1 MVSDCGNK
9 ISVLK
14 QILLGI
20 WGRNMLIMS
29 EKKTLTRIV
38 KKTLNFVPQLKE
50 THGQTTIYGLTKDR
64 SRHIF

>member
-29 EKKTLTRIV
+29 EKKNPD
-38 KKTLNFVPQLKE
+38 KNSQKNP
-50 THGQTTIYGLTKDR
+50 
-64 SRHIF
+64 